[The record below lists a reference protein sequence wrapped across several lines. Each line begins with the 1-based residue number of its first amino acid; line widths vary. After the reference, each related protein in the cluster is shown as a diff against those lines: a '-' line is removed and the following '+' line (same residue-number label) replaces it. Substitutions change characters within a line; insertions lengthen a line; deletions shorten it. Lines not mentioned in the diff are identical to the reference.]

1 MTEILHKNKGGR
13 PKKIAGRTFR
23 LRVACSGDELAMIK
37 EKAAECQLSISEF
50 LRTAA
55 TGSHTDTRKNKA
67 LPKEVLAVTALLN
80 HLAANINSL
89 AYKNNRAENFN
100 SIERAELKYLAAE
113 VHELANDIK
122 NYLQR

>member
-1 MTEILHKNKGGR
+1 MTEILYKNKGGR

-23 LRVACSGDELAMIK
+23 LRVACSGDELSMIK
-37 EKAAECQLSISEF
+37 EKASKCQLTISEF

-55 TGSHTDTRKNKA
+55 TGSQIDARKNKA
-67 LPKEVLAVTALLN
+67 LPKEVLALTALLN

-89 AYKNNRAENFN
+89 AYKNNRGGNFN
-100 SIERAELKYLAAE
+100 DIERAELKYLAAQ
-113 VHELANDIK
+113 VHQLANDIK